1 MRGRVWN
8 GTDGR
13 MMHSSVGQYWWW
25 HELELP
31 MRDRGHEAI
40 RRWALL
46 KRDPRHSFLSLK
58 HSPLCD
64 DGAAMFHP
72 NGPQKD
78 MHVVPIMGPAF
89 TP

>member
-1 MRGRVWN
+1 
-8 GTDGR
+8 
-13 MMHSSVGQYWWW
+13 
-25 HELELP
+25 